1 MNNIP
6 KTLPRLVWHFL
17 RRYQR
22 WMVLSIICGLVWAV
36 ENSIT
41 PYILKYIID
50 TITEYTGDRAELWTL
65 LALPVALYGLFW
77 MIRAGTIR
85 VSEFASL
92 KTYPRMKQ
100 DITVEMFDYLKQ
112 HSHQFFQDHFA
123 GSLQSK
129 VSDMAEGA
137 TAVVRKLEEALAQC
151 ILVLVAITT
160 MALVHPLFAGVLALW
175 LTSFVL
181 VAVFFSKSIQV
192 RSKDYSESRSRHVG
206 KIVDSISNV
215 LNTRLF
221 AHRAHEVQIVKDAV
235 GETTTKDVGLQSFVL
250 RMRALWDITF
260 IALMAGMLTLLV
272 TMYIQDKVT
281 IGDFTFVM
289 GLSRAVVFPVWW
301 LATQMIEFSSDVG
314 KCQQALSIV
323 TAPHSV
329 TDAPDAKQLKA
340 EEGAVSF
347 QNVSFNYQKA
357 SGIFHDVSVEIT
369 AGQKVGL
376 VGASGA
382 GKSTFVNLLLRYYD
396 VNSGQILVDG
406 ENINHVTQDSLR
418 ESISMIPQ
426 DTSLFHRSLI
436 ENIRYGK
443 LEATEQQVIAAAQK
457 AHCHEFIQELPEGYD
472 SLVGERGIKLSG
484 GQRQRIAIARAILK
498 DAPILILDEATSA
511 LDSVTEKYIQQGL
524 ENLMENRTAIVIAHR
539 LSTLAQMDRIL
550 VFDKGRVIESGT
562 HDELLAQKGHYAQM
576 WSMQAGGFLTEEVN

>member
-1 MNNIP
+1 MG
-6 KTLPRLVWHFL
+6 
-17 RRYQR
+17 
-22 WMVLSIICGLVWAV
+22 LSIFCGLVWAV

-41 PYILKYIID
+41 PYVLKYVID
-50 TITEYTGDRAELWTL
+50 TITEYSSDRAGLWGL
-65 LALPVALYGLFW
+65 LTLPVALYGILW
-77 MIRAGTIR
+77 MLRAGAIR
-85 VSEFASL
+85 ISDLASL
-92 KTYPRMKQ
+92 KTYPGMKQ
-100 DITVEMFDYLKQ
+100 DITVEMFDYLKL

-160 MALVHPLFAGVLALW
+160 MAFVHPLFAGVLALW
-175 LTSFVL
+175 LTSFIL
-181 VAVFFSKSIQV
+181 VAVFFSKSVQA
-192 RSKDYSESRSRHVG
+192 RSKDFSESRSRHVG
-206 KIVDSISNV
+206 KIVDSIGNI

-221 AHRAHEVQIVKDAV
+221 AHRAHEVQIVKNAV
-235 GETTTKDVGLQSFVL
+235 IETTSKDVSLQIFVL

-260 IALMAGMLTLLV
+260 IALMVGMLTMLV
-272 TMYIQDKVT
+272 TMYIQEKVT
-281 IGDFTFVM
+281 IGDFIFVM

-314 KCQQALSIV
+314 KCQQAISIL

-329 TDAPDAKQLKA
+329 TDTAEAKSLKA
-340 EEGAVSF
+340 ESGAISF
-347 QNVSFNYQKA
+347 QNVN
-357 SGIFHDVSVEIT
+357 FHYEKSSAVFDNVTLDIP

-376 VGASGA
+376 VGFSGA
-382 GKSTFVNLLLRYYD
+382 GKSTFVNLLLRFYD
-396 VNSGQILVDG
+396 VNSGAILVDG
-406 ENINHVTQDSLR
+406 QNITQVTQDSLR

-426 DTSLFHRSLI
+426 DTSLFHRSLM

-443 LEATEQQVIAAAQK
+443 LDATQQEVITAAKQ
-457 AHCHEFIQELPEGYD
+457 AHCHEFVQELPEKYN

-524 ENLMENRTAIVIAHR
+524 ETLMQNRTAIVIAHR

-550 VFDKGRVIESGT
+550 VFDKGRVIEDGT
-562 HDELLAQKGHYAQM
+562 HEELLELQGHYAQM
-576 WSMQAGGFLTEEVN
+576 WSMQAGGFLTEDK